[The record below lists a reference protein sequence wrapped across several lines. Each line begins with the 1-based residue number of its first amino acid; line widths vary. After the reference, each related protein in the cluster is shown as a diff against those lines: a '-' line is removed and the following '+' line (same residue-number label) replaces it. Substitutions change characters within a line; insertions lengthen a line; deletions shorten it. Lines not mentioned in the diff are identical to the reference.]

1 MSGGSSGWSAP
12 RHWKL
17 GILYYHYPEDRRMVV
32 PRRRGM
38 GMTLNSAHKHTW
50 FFVGA
55 LFLPL
60 VTVLLLILV
69 STAAGE
75 ISVP

>member
-1 MSGGSSGWSAP
+1 
-12 RHWKL
+12 
-17 GILYYHYPEDRRMVV
+17 MVV